1 MLKVLS
7 HSGRGLTTVAT
18 PQDLRLADDTVWI
31 DLLEPSREEELAVER
46 ALGVELPTREEMAE
60 IEPSSR
66 LYQESGATVLIATVL
81 TASETT
87 RPLNS
92 PITFVLAGKRLVTI
106 RYVRPKAFDAFA
118 AQAERQPDMTGNGA
132 QVLIGLLDAIVDRL
146 ADVLER
152 TSAQVERTSLDVF
165 SRPRTSRF
173 EDIIDSLGRAQ
184 VVDSKVRDSLVSL
197 HRMISFAG
205 LAEQIESSQECRDH
219 LVSLHRDVQSLTD
232 HCSYQSG
239 NITFL
244 LDAAMGLINIEQNAI
259 LKRFSVFSI
268 MFIPPTLIA
277 GIYGMNFHNMPEL
290 GWQWGYFGALALI
303 IVAAVAPIVYFRRRG
318 WL

>member
-7 HSGRGLTTVAT
+7 HSGAGLKTVTA
-18 PQDLRLADDTVWI
+18 PQDLRLAADDVWV
-31 DLLEPSREEELAVER
+31 DLIEPSREEELAVER

-66 LYQESGATVLIATVL
+66 LYQKDGATILIATVL
-81 TASETT
+81 TASDTP
-87 RPLNS
+87 RPINS
-92 PITFVLAGKRLVTI
+92 PVTFVLVGNRLVTI
-106 RYVRPKAFDAFA
+106 RYVRPRAFDAFA
-118 AQAERQPDMTGNGA
+118 SQADRLPDATVSGA
-132 QVLIGLLDAIVDRL
+132 QVFIGLLDAIVDRL

-165 SRPRTSRF
+165 SRPRTAAF

-205 LAEQIESSQECRDH
+205 LADQIETSQECRDH
-219 LVSLHRDVQSLTD
+219 LTSLHRDVQSLTD

-244 LDAAMGLINIEQNAI
+244 LDAAMGLINIEQNSI
-259 LKRFSVFSI
+259 LKRFSIFSI

-277 GIYGMNFHNMPEL
+277 GIYGMNFHHMPEL
-290 GWQWGYFGALALI
+290 DWEWGYFGAVILMLGASI
-303 IVAAVAPIVYFRRRG
+303 GPILYFRRKG
-318 WL
+318 WV

>member
-1 MLKVLS
+1 MLKVFS
-7 HSGRGLTTVAT
+7 HSGHGLRTIAT
-18 PQDLRLADDTVWI
+18 PQDLSLSPNAVWI
-31 DLLEPSREEELAVER
+31 DLLEPTREEELAVER

-66 LYQESGATVLIATVL
+66 LYQEAGATVLIATVL
-81 TASETT
+81 TDSETA
-87 RPLNS
+87 RPRNS
-92 PITFVLAGKRLVTI
+92 PVTFVLAGNALVTI
-106 RYVRPKAFDAFA
+106 RYVKPRAFEVFA
-118 AQAERQPDMTGNGA
+118 AQVERQPEATAGGA
-132 QVLIGLLDAIVDRL
+132 QVFIGLLDSIVDRL

-165 SRPRTSRF
+165 SRPRTAPF

-184 VVDSKVRDSLVSL
+184 VIDSKVRDSLVSL

-205 LAEQIESSQECRDH
+205 LAEQIETNHECREH
-219 LVSLHRDVQSLTD
+219 LASLHRDVQSLTD

-244 LDAAMGLINIEQNAI
+244 LDAAMGLINIEQNSI

-277 GIYGMNFHNMPEL
+277 GVYGMNFHHMPEL
-290 GWQWGYFGALALI
+290 DWAWGYLGAVILMLIAAFG
-303 IVAAVAPIVYFRRRG
+303 PILYFRRRG

>member
-7 HSGRGLTTVAT
+7 HGGAGLKTILA
-18 PQDLRLADDTVWI
+18 PQDLRLSDDDVWL
-31 DLLEPSREEELAVER
+31 DLLEPTREEELAVER
-46 ALGVELPTREEMAE
+46 CLGIELPTREEMAE

-66 LYQESGATVLIATVL
+66 LYQEAGATVLIATVL
-81 TASETT
+81 TASDTA
-87 RPLNS
+87 RPISS
-92 PITFVLAGKRLVTI
+92 PVTFVLARRRLITI
-106 RYVRPKAFDAFA
+106 RYVRPRAFEVFA
-118 AQAERQPDMTGNGA
+118 AQAERQPENTASGA
-132 QVLIGLLDAIVDRL
+132 QVLVGLLDAIVDRL

-165 SRPRTSRF
+165 ARPRTAPF
-173 EDIIDSLGRAQ
+173 EDIIDTLGRAQ

-205 LAEQIESSQECRDH
+205 LNDEIEANHECRDH
-219 LVSLHRDVQSLTD
+219 LASLHRDVQSLTD

-244 LDAAMGLINIEQNAI
+244 LDAAMGLINIEQNSI
-259 LKRFSVFSI
+259 LKRFSIFSI
-268 MFIPPTLIA
+268 AFIPPTLVA
-277 GIYGMNFHNMPEL
+277 GIYGMNFQHMPEL
-290 GWQWGYFGALALI
+290 AWQWGYFGALVLMI
-303 IVAAVAPIVYFRRRG
+303 IASMGPLLFFRRRG

>member
-1 MLKVLS
+1 MLKVFS
-7 HSGRGLTTVAT
+7 RSGPGPQTVAT
-18 PQDLRLADDTVWI
+18 PQDLSLSDDSVWI

-66 LYQESGATVLIATVL
+66 LYQEAGATVLIATVL
-81 TASETT
+81 TDSETD
-87 RPLNS
+87 RPRNS
-92 PITFVLAGKRLVTI
+92 PVTFVLAGNRLVTI
-106 RYVRPKAFDAFA
+106 RYVKPKAFEAFSS
-118 AQAERQPDMTGNGA
+118 QFERQPEATVGGA
-132 QVLIGLLDAIVDRL
+132 QAFIGLLDSIVDRL

-165 SRPRTSRF
+165 SRPRAARF

-184 VVDSKVRDSLVSL
+184 VIDSKVRDSLVSL

-205 LAEQIESSQECRDH
+205 LAEQIEGNHDCRDH
-219 LVSLHRDVQSLTD
+219 LASLHRDVQSLTD

-244 LDAAMGLINIEQNAI
+244 LDAAMGLINIEQNGI
-259 LKRFSVFSI
+259 LKRFSIFSI

-277 GIYGMNFHNMPEL
+277 GVYGMNFQHMPEL
-290 GWQWGYFGALALI
+290 AWQWGYFGALGLIVVGAL
-303 IVAAVAPIVYFRRRG
+303 APILYFRRRG

>member
-1 MLKVLS
+1 MLKVFS
-7 HSGRGLTTVAT
+7 HSGQGLRTIAT
-18 PQDLRLADDTVWI
+18 PQDLSLSDDTVWI

-66 LYQESGATVLIATVL
+66 LYQEAGATVLIATVL
-81 TASETT
+81 TDSETA

-92 PITFVLAGKRLVTI
+92 PVTFVLAGNRLVTI
-106 RYVRPKAFDAFA
+106 RYVRPRAFEVFA
-118 AQAERQPDMTGNGA
+118 GQAERQPDATTGGA
-132 QVLIGLLDAIVDRL
+132 QVFIGLLDSIVDRL

-152 TSAQVERTSLDVF
+152 TSSQVERTSLDVF
-165 SRPRTSRF
+165 SRPRVARF

-184 VVDSKVRDSLVSL
+184 VIDSKVRDSLVSL

-205 LAEQIESSQECRDH
+205 LAEQIEASHECREH
-219 LVSLHRDVQSLTD
+219 LASLHRDVQSLTD

-244 LDAAMGLINIEQNAI
+244 LDAAMGLINIEQNGI
-259 LKRFSVFSI
+259 LKRFSIFSI

-277 GIYGMNFHNMPEL
+277 GIYGMNFQHMPEL
-290 GWQWGYFGALALI
+290 SWHWGYYAAWALI
-303 IVAAVAPIVYFRRRG
+303 VIGAVAPILYFRRRG

>member
-7 HSGRGLTTVAT
+7 HGGHGLKTIAT
-18 PQDLRLADDTVWI
+18 PQDLTVDDDTVWI

-46 ALGVELPTREEMAE
+46 ALGVELPTRDEMAE

-66 LYQESGATVLIATVL
+66 LYQEAGATVLIATVL
-81 TASETT
+81 TNSESV
-87 RPLNS
+87 RPVNS
-92 PITFVLAGKRLVTI
+92 PVTFVLTGKRLVTI
-106 RYVRPKAFDAFA
+106 RYVKPRAFDAFA
-118 AQAERQPDMTGNGA
+118 SQAERQPDVTVSGA
-132 QVLIGLLDAIVDRL
+132 LVFIGLLDAIVDRL

-165 SRPRTSRF
+165 SRPRTAPF

-184 VVDSKVRDSLVSL
+184 VIDSKVRDSLVSL

-205 LAEQIESSQECRDH
+205 LADQIEASQDCRDH
-219 LVSLHRDVQSLTD
+219 LASLHRDVQSLTD

-244 LDAAMGLINIEQNAI
+244 LDAAMGLINIEQNGI
-259 LKRFSVFSI
+259 LKRFSIFSI

-277 GIYGMNFHNMPEL
+277 GIYGMNFQHMPEL
-290 GWQWGYFGALALI
+290 AWQWGYYAAWALI
-303 IVAAVAPIVYFRRRG
+303 VVGAVAPILYFRRRG